1 MKKFWMENRY
11 EIKDTA
17 KIIGAGFLIG
27 VISNSLLLMR
37 IKRIVKK

>member
-11 EIKDTA
+11 EIKDAA
-17 KIIGAGFLIG
+17 KIITCGFVIG

-37 IKRIVKK
+37 IKGIVKK